1 MKALASII
9 YSILASLTVSPAT
22 GDESRPWLWAV
33 IAGIAVVLVIVLV
46 VIGKKG
52 GDGKSDD

>member
-22 GDESRPWLWAV
+22 GDESRPWFWAV